1 LARRLWLVLAA
12 VTVVSACGG
21 VSDDARPAPPA
32 AASSAGAPSS
42 PAATPSVAAPAPPA
56 ATPSA
61 AAPAPPPAVTGS
73 DAPSV
78 EVVATGLE
86 VPWDL
91 AFLPDGRM
99 LVTERPGRVRLVERD
114 GTVRRDPVAR
124 VDVSARGEGG
134 LLGLDLDPDFDAG
147 QRFAYLYATTDD
159 GMQVQRWRVA
169 DDATMTMD
177 EVVLGGI
184 AAGRIHDSGR
194 LRFGPDRSLYLLTGE
209 AGQGRLAQDSRSLN
223 GKVLRL
229 SPDQYRRSTDRPEIV
244 SIGHRNP
251 QGLDWQPGTDRLV
264 ITDHGPSGFDGPS
277 CCDEVDVIAA
287 GGNYGWPEVFGR
299 DHGRFR
305 APAFLWQETV
315 APSGAAFVS
324 RPGSAWTGSYVVAA
338 LRGRALHRLTVDGE
352 TARSEEVLLR
362 GTHGRLRAVV
372 EGPDGALYV
381 TTSNRDGRG
390 EPGADDDRIL
400 RVVPPAR

>member
-1 LARRLWLVLAA
+1 LPRRLWLVLAA
-12 VTVVSACGG
+12 MTVVTACGG
-21 VSDDARPAPPA
+21 GSDDARPGPPA
-32 AASSAGAPSS
+32 AASSAAAPSS
-42 PAATPSVAAPAPPA
+42 PAVASSPAAPSSPA
-56 ATPSA
+56 VPNGA
-61 AAPAPPPAVTGS
+61 AAPSRPAVTGS
-73 DAPSV
+73 AVPRV

-114 GTVRRDPVAR
+114 GSVRRDPVAR
-124 VDVSARGEGG
+124 VEVSARGEGG
-134 LLGLDLDPDFDAG
+134 LLGLDLDPDFRAG
-147 QRFAYLYATTDD
+147 QRFAYLYVTTAD

-169 DDATMTMD
+169 DDATMTKD
-177 EVVLGGI
+177 AVVLAGI

-194 LRFGPDRSLYLLTGE
+194 LRFGPDRSLYVLTGD
-209 AGQGRLAQDSRSLN
+209 AGQGRRAQDSRSLN

-229 SPDQYRRSTDRPEIV
+229 SPDQYRGSTDRPEIV
-244 SIGHRNP
+244 SSGHRNP

-305 APAFLWQETV
+305 APAFLWQKTI
-315 APSGAAFVS
+315 APAGAAFVS
-324 RPGSAWTGSYVVAA
+324 RPGSAWSGSYVVAA
-338 LRGRALHRLTVDGE
+338 LRGRALHRLTLSGE

-390 EPGADDDRIL
+390 DPGADDDRIL

>member
-1 LARRLWLVLAA
+1 VARRLWLVLVALM
-12 VTVVSACGG
+12 VVSACGG
-21 VSDDARPAPPA
+21 GSDDARPAPPS
-32 AASSAGAPSS
+32 AASSPGAPS
-42 PAATPSVAAPAPPA
+42 PPA

-61 AAPAPPPAVTGS
+61 AAPAPPAVAPSVAVPAPPPAVTGS

-124 VDVSARGEGG
+124 VEVSARGEGG
-134 LLGLDLDPDFDAG
+134 LLGIDLDPDFGAG

-338 LRGRALHRLTVDGE
+338 LRGRALHRLSVDGE
-352 TARSEEVLLR
+352 TARSQEVLLR